1 MKLTVKQEL
10 FVSEYLIDG
19 NGARAAREAGY
30 AATSGADSV
39 TACRLLRNNRVMTE
53 IQDRQQ
59 VVAHELRITLQDV
72 LADLLEAV
80 QIAREQRNPAAM
92 ISGARE
98 VGKLLGF
105 YTPEVQKVEVSFDG
119 RGLWRKYEA
128 MSDAELIAIIDG
140 TYTA

>member
-1 MKLTVKQEL
+1 
-10 FVSEYLIDG
+10 
-19 NGARAAREAGY
+19 
-30 AATSGADSV
+30 
-39 TACRLLRNNRVMTE
+39 MTE